1 MTPFRKLGGTA
12 ALAFLL
18 LAGSEAN
25 AAWNNVFQVCCDSCR
40 NQVTAGYAAVPAVP
54 VSDPGQPCT
63 TRYVQRSYYQ
73 PVTTYQQRTY
83 YEPVTSYR
91 TSYYYEPVTSYRI
104 SNYPDPCGCGC
115 QQVATPVTSYRLRSQ
130 CSPVTSYLQRT
141 MVQPVTGYQL
151 AYYYEPQTTCCQTT
165 IGAPIAAPPPAAVAV
180 PVPAVQGGAVAVPA
194 VPAAPTGP
202 PTVGE
207 QRQQLAVPPGVSEQ
221 REQAPSTSDSQRY
234 PAPAS
239 STQPM
244 PRAPEGSTFRPAP
257 VYPPSVRLDRI
268 VSASSTNLQGQV
280 VNEDSRPVANV
291 KLLFVPADQQNAR
304 ESTTADASGKFQVDL
319 EPGTWLVYTV
329 SSDGKSDFRRKLE
342 VGANQPSEV
351 RLVSR

>member
-1 MTPFRKLGGTA
+1 MTPFRNFAGTA
-12 ALAFLL
+12 ALATLL
-18 LAGSEAN
+18 TAGSVAN

-40 NQVTAGYAAVPAVP
+40 TPTTSAYVAAVPAAEC
-54 VSDPGQPCT
+54 GQQCT

-73 PVTTYQQRTY
+73 PVTTYQTRTY

-104 SNYPDPCGCGC
+104 SNYYDPCNGC

-130 CSPVTSYLQRT
+130 CCPVTSYLQRT

-180 PVPAVQGGAVAVPA
+180 PVPTVPAVPA
-194 VPAAPTGP
+194 VPAAP

-207 QRQQLAVPPGVSEQ
+207 QRQQPLAVPPGVSEQ
-221 REQAPSTSDSQRY
+221 RETAPSGSESQRY

-239 STQPM
+239 SQTM
-244 PRAPEGSTFRPAP
+244 PRVPEGSTFRPAP
-257 VYPPSVRLDRI
+257 AYPPSVRLDRI

-280 VNEDSRPVANV
+280 VSEEGKPLANV
-291 KLLFVPADQQNAR
+291 RLSFVPADKENTR
-304 ESTTADASGKFQVDL
+304 EAATADAAGKFEIVL
-319 EPGTWLVYTV
+319 EPGTWLVYTLGA
-329 SSDGKSDFRRKLE
+329 DGKTEFRRKIE
-342 VGANQPSEV
+342 VGRNEPSEL